1 MPFEMSTVTGDH
13 SVDALGRELTEAR
26 EQQAATAR
34 ILRAISNSPSD
45 LHGLFLEIASTA
57 ARLCD
62 ARDAG
67 VLQCAGDHFKL
78 VAHHGSMPAGDR
90 IPLTRGTVMGRAVL
104 DRTVLHVADLQVE
117 TKEYPEGSEIARR
130 DGHQTIL
137 GVPLICAREAIGV
150 IFVRRSEVRPFTDRQ
165 SELLKTFADQAVIAI
180 ENTRLFEAEQ
190 TRTKEVEA
198 KSAELRES
206 LEYQTATSDVLNVIS
221 RSKFE
226 LQPVLDTI
234 VETAARLC
242 RADMAHIRRR
252 EGDVYVHVAGYA
264 EPPGF
269 REYVRESKVGL
280 GRGGIVGRVLLEKKA
295 VQIPD
300 VLNDSEFAL
309 SEMQRRGDFR
319 TVLGVPLTREGVQ
332 VGIIVLLR
340 HVVEPFTEKQIELVE
355 TFADQAV
362 IAIENTR
369 LFEEVQ
375 ARTKELQDSLDQQTA
390 TSEVLGVISR
400 SPNEVQPV
408 LDTIVATAQRL
419 CQAERAAIWRLEG
432 ETFRAAA
439 HCGQPEK
446 RLEPVY
452 V

>member
-1 MPFEMSTVTGDH
+1 RATFDLPRVLDTLVES
-13 SVDALGRELTEAR
+13 
-26 EQQAATAR
+26 AAT
-34 ILRAISNSPSD
+34 
-45 LHGLFLEIASTA
+45 
-57 ARLCD
+57 LCD
-62 ARDAG
+62 SYDTAILQRDG
-67 VLQCAGDHFKL
+67 NVLRVVSRTGH
-78 VAHHGSMPAGDR
+78 
-90 IPLTRGTVMGRAVL
+90 IPSIGRGGTVSLTRGVVPGRAIL
-104 DRTVLHVADLQVE
+104 DRQTIHLADVQSE
-117 TKEYPEGSEIARR
+117 TDEYPESSSLARR
-130 DGHQTIL
+130 LGYHTIL
-137 GVPLICAREAIGV
+137 AVPLVGAGEAVGAIAL
-150 IFVRRSEVRPFTDRQ
+150 RRSEVRPFTDRQ
-165 SELLKTFADQAVIAI
+165 IELLQTFADQAVIAI

-252 EGDVYVHVAGYA
+252 EDDVYVHVAGYG

-340 HVVEPFTEKQIELVE
+340 HVVEPFTKKQIELVE
-355 TFADQAV
+355 TF
-362 IAIENTR
+362 
-369 LFEEVQ
+369 
-375 ARTKELQDSLDQQTA
+375 
-390 TSEVLGVISR
+390 
-400 SPNEVQPV
+400 
-408 LDTIVATAQRL
+408 
-419 CQAERAAIWRLEG
+419 
-432 ETFRAAA
+432 
-439 HCGQPEK
+439 
-446 RLEPVY
+446 
-452 V
+452 